1 MFLPLALFGSITSDL
16 TVGLQALQQIRVLIP
31 ERLSVEE
38 FSILVDQKGMESS
51 LDGKH
56 LSASDLVT
64 LGVGVSKS
72 YYLRWTIT
80 GEPVRILDSYL
91 EFEYGPYWLYP
102 TAMERL
108 QELAP
113 DQNLGSG
120 TQQMA
125 TLEPKFGELRYKGNK
140 YSSPEQLRKLVD
152 MKAGE
157 SIDGEKL
164 VRSLAKMN
172 QTPFRRTDAVWKP
185 GAKPGTVDLELD
197 TIDRFPYRF
206 YMGADNTGTIATDR
220 DRFFF
225 GLNLGKTIVDDSELS
240 YQFTCAPN
248 WNRFIAQTALC
259 RVPFP
264 ARQTFIFYGG
274 YSQVEPELND
284 HAKEKS
290 ISWQVDGRYR
300 IPIITN
306 TAFL

>member
-125 TLEPKFGELRYKGNK
+125 TLEPKF
-140 YSSPEQLRKLVD
+140 
-152 MKAGE
+152 
-157 SIDGEKL
+157 
-164 VRSLAKMN
+164 
-172 QTPFRRTDAVWKP
+172 
-185 GAKPGTVDLELD
+185 
-197 TIDRFPYRF
+197 
-206 YMGADNTGTIATDR
+206 
-220 DRFFF
+220 
-225 GLNLGKTIVDDSELS
+225 
-240 YQFTCAPN
+240 
-248 WNRFIAQTALC
+248 
-259 RVPFP
+259 
-264 ARQTFIFYGG
+264 
-274 YSQVEPELND
+274 
-284 HAKEKS
+284 
-290 ISWQVDGRYR
+290 
-300 IPIITN
+300 
-306 TAFL
+306 